1 MGRAMGRAFGM
12 RSCLIGI
19 SLAVLTSAGRGEQAV
34 VRVGVFAGSQPLAL
48 PERNSGLLVDLV
60 RAAFAAESVN
70 TAFVFLSPL
79 RVEREFEFG
88 HIDVNTAAKSTAAPM
103 GTGVLSRWPVVSFRN
118 QAITLKAKFPQLA
131 SITELGALR
140 VVTFQNASRFLGA
153 DFAAMAAANKN
164 YIEVPGSL
172 PTAMLSLDRADVMVA
187 QPDIFRY
194 SVLNDQVPRV
204 KSAVLADFAFHDIL
218 GAGNKYWFAFRTE
231 AMRDRFERG
240 IKKIYQNGQ
249 VDAIITRYQRDYATS
264 RDFLIE
270 LDCRFKK
277 EKPAA
282 CADLQ
287 R

>member
-1 MGRAMGRAFGM
+1 M
-12 RSCLIGI
+12 IGLA
-19 SLAVLTSAGRGEQAV
+19 LAVLASGGRADPAL

-60 RAAFAAESVN
+60 RAAFAAEAVN

-79 RVEREFEFG
+79 RLEREFG
-88 HIDVNTAAKSTAAPM
+88 DAHIDVNTAAKPTAKPTAGPVS
-103 GTGVLSRWPVVSFRN
+103 VLSRWPVLSFRN
-118 QAITLKAKFPQLA
+118 QAITLKAKFPHLT
-131 SITELGALR
+131 SITEMSTLR
-140 VVTFQNASRFLGA
+140 VVTFQNASRYLGA
-153 DFAAMAAANKN
+153 DFAAMAAANKH

-194 SVLNDQVPRV
+194 RVLHDQVPRV
-204 KSAVLADFAFHDIL
+204 KSAVLADFAFHDII
-218 GAGNKYWFAFRTE
+218 GASNKYWFAFRSE
-231 AMRDRFERG
+231 AMRDQFERG

-249 VDAIITRYQRDYATS
+249 ADAIVGQYQRDFATS

-282 CADLQ
+282 CADLL